1 VGVIFFLPLHIKGE
15 KELTTNSF
23 EKSQE
28 SCYNTGM
35 RFLPDSAILGTL
47 GHIKHATK
55 KKRSSAVGLPLL
67 RDRHSYYYP
76 QRTTQELLA
85 LAGHARKTDKAGK

>member
-1 VGVIFFLPLHIKGE
+1 
-15 KELTTNSF
+15 
-23 EKSQE
+23 
-28 SCYNTGM
+28 M

-47 GHIKHATK
+47 GRIKHAS
-55 KKRSSAVGLPLL
+55 KKRSSSAVELPLL

-85 LAGHARKTDKAGK
+85 LAGHAQKKDKAGK